1 MTDTRA
7 VRVLVIDED
16 PAIQDLLDMAL
27 PDSDW
32 TLDAQGFDRI
42 KEGLVR
48 FRPDLVVLDL
58 VEGDPADDK
67 IAGNESFE
75 EIWRTWFCPVVVYSA
90 FPDHWGHEAHP
101 WVRIVKKGEGTQRE
115 VRKELQELWP
125 MAGMI
130 RDVHE
135 YYDRNIR
142 HALSDSMRALSDQF
156 GTDENEIEDEVLLRA
171 VRRLVAARADVETPG
186 DATLQAWER
195 LVVPPLGREPLTA
208 DVLRRKHTPWTET
221 SAHRLVLTPSCDLTS
236 HGGGSTKAD
245 TVLVAQCETL
255 RALGKLTFEH
265 GRALSSRQR
274 DELRRILTEGSA
286 DGRLV
291 VPEFGGHVPLMVA
304 NLRKLELIPL
314 NRIDLGRG
322 LCDSDKAEFK
332 RVAST
337 DSPFREMVVWAYLRV
352 TGRPGM
358 PESDVDQWMDDISDH
373 FEASAQQ

>member
-16 PAIQDLLDMAL
+16 PAIQGLLDMAL
-27 PDSDW
+27 ADSEWD
-32 TLDAQGFDRI
+32 LHAQGFDHI
-42 KEGLVR
+42 EENLVR
-48 FRPDLVVLDL
+48 VRPDLVVLDL
-58 VEGDPADDK
+58 VEGDAADDK
-67 IAGNESFE
+67 ITGNESFE

-90 FPDHWGHEAHP
+90 FPGHWDHEAHP
-101 WVRIVKKGEGTQRE
+101 WVRIVEKGEGSQRD
-115 VRKELQELWP
+115 VRKELLELWP

-130 RDVHE
+130 RDVHD

-142 HALSDSMRALSDQF
+142 RALSESMRALRDQF
-156 GTDENEIEDEVLLRA
+156 GTDEHEVEDEVLLRA

-186 DATLQAWER
+186 DVTLQAWER
-195 LVVPPLGREPLTA
+195 LVVPPLGHEPLTA
-208 DVLRRKHTPWTET
+208 DVLREKHTPWTET
-221 SAHRLVLTPSCDLTS
+221 TAHRLVLTPSCDLTS
-236 HGGGSTKAD
+236 HGGGSAKAD
-245 TVLVAQCETL
+245 AVLVAQCETL
-255 RALGKLTFEH
+255 RALGKLTLKR
-265 GRALSSRQR
+265 GRALTSGQR
-274 DELRRILTEGSA
+274 EALRRILTEGSA

-314 NRIDLGRG
+314 DRIDSGRCHG
-322 LCDSDKAEFK
+322 DSSQADFE

-358 PESDVDQWMDDISDH
+358 PESDVDRWVDDISSH
-373 FEASAQQ
+373 LEASQPQ